1 MNNKEESKWAVIQS
15 GEDNKITTIPLSDW
29 NFWEWDDFKTVKKN
43 GSIAW
48 FEEKEEAIDFIF
60 EHFNREEISES
71 IIQDGKLPRGYHW

>member
-15 GEDNKITTIPLSDW
+15 GEDNKITTIPLSNW
-29 NFWEWDDFKTVKKN
+29 NFWEWNDFRTIKKEDE
-43 GSIAW
+43 IVW